1 MNEEILLTRK
11 SPEVQG
17 IIRVNFTETMHCR
30 GGGLQ
35 GTTRDDMECAI
46 EEACRAQVAKVA
58 REVHLVIEELQRQSC
73 AFPSLPCPV
82 PRESCWQCGLLQVE
96 TALRAAAGMEGGE

>member
-17 IIRVNFTETMHCR
+17 IIRVNFTEAMHCR

-46 EEACRAQVAKVA
+46 EEACRAQVARVCSDFLEPWLA
-58 REVHLVIEELQRQSC
+58 RIEESIRRNPTEWLAGERN
-73 AFPSLPCPV
+73 AL
-82 PRESCWQCGLLQVE
+82 RE
-96 TALRAAAGMEGGE
+96 TIRILRAAAGMEGGE

>member
-46 EEACRAQVAKVA
+46 EEACRAQVAEVYKFMRTHWVHA
-58 REVHLVIEELQRQSC
+58 RQLDYHTAKDNTVQLTIKSSE
-73 AFPSLPCPV
+73 
-82 PRESCWQCGLLQVE
+82 WQ
-96 TALRAAAGMEGGE
+96 ALRAAAGMEGGE

>member
-46 EEACRAQVAKVA
+46 EEACRAQVAKVV
-58 REVHLVIEELQRQSC
+58 EWL
-73 AFPSLPCPV
+73 
-82 PRESCWQCGLLQVE
+82 ESFSFDDEISGDSYRMITKYDWQ
-96 TALRAAAGMEGGE
+96 ALRAAAGMEGGE